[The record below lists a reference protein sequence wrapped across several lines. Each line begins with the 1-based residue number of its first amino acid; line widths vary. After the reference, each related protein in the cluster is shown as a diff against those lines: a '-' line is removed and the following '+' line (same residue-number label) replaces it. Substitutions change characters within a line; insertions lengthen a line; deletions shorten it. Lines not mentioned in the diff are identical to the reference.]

1 MSYVRMVYQVEYAKG
16 TVPKPRL
23 LTKISD
29 LDFELF
35 CLLKYQEVMAALCAD
50 LESKTTLESDL
61 ALLSGQVTTLAGNQY
76 MAVLYRSERKK
87 ILRSQA
93 HLIGYLVKVMEA
105 SADLELQKLQAPD
118 PAALADAFKTIY
130 MAPTDLEKGQLD
142 DDQKFKSEEDEY
154 WFYYRR
160 LNVCQY
166 LREIFACRT
175 DGLTTSVV
183 EIKNMK

>member
-1 MSYVRMVYQVEYAKG
+1 MVYQVEYRNLSPTGIA
-16 TVPKPRL
+16 KPRL

-29 LDFELF
+29 IDFELF
-35 CLLKYQEVMAALCAD
+35 CLLKYQEVVAALCAD

-105 SADLELQKLQAPD
+105 SADLELQKLQSPD
-118 PAALADAFKTIY
+118 PAALAAAFKTMY
-130 MAPTDLEKGQLD
+130 MAPTDLEKEQLD
-142 DDQKFKSEEDEY
+142 DDQKFKSEEDEF

-166 LREIFACRT
+166 LREIFAGRT
-175 DGLTTSVV
+175 DGLTNIVTD
-183 EIKNMK
+183 EKKK